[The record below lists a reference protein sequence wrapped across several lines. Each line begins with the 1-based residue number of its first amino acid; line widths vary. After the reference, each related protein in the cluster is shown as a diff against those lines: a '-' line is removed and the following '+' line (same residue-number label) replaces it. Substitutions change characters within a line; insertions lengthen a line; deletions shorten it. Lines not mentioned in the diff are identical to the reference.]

1 MPGQQDRHI
10 GREII
15 SLLMGPVL
23 PAPGASRHRFEEAMK
38 ELRIVT
44 TRASASRAAGHRLP
58 TGGRS
63 EEHTSEL
70 QSLMRISYAVFGLK
84 KKKKKHI
91 RYSRNHFPD
100 LLPSH
105 TCKDKI

>member
-15 SLLMGPVL
+15 GLLMGPVL

-58 TGGRS
+58 TGGWKRKVFAFRILIVRS

-70 QSLMRISYAVFGLK
+70 QSLMRTSYAVFCLK
-84 KKKKKHI
+84 NKKNTQHNK
-91 RYSRNHFPD
+91 
-100 LLPSH
+100 
-105 TCKDKI
+105 T

>member
-63 EEHTSEL
+63 AERRVGKEGVSTCRSRGSTYH
-70 QSLMRISYAVFGLK
+70 LK
-84 KKKKKHI
+84 KKKKDINNIKALI
-91 RYSRNHFPD
+91 
-100 LLPSH
+100 
-105 TCKDKI
+105 

>member
-15 SLLMGPVL
+15 GLLMGPVL
-23 PAPGASRHRFEEAMK
+23 PAPGASSHRFEEAMK

-58 TGGRS
+58 TGGWKGKVFAFRILIVRRRNLPDDGAHS
-63 EEHTSEL
+63 EESRVGKGVCKKW
-70 QSLMRISYAVFGLK
+70 RI
-84 KKKKKHI
+84 
-91 RYSRNHFPD
+91 RWR
-100 LLPSH
+100 
-105 TCKDKI
+105 